1 MIQTT
6 VPQTRTGPAAG
17 DHWMLWKVHEDGGGA
32 TKHLVEATSFQKET
46 QQHERHVEKIM
57 TAAGLEVDLNGKT
70 VKSCWYYE
78 GNNDDTLQAVLH
90 TRCRPG
96 TVDQNLLIY
105 NPLKR
110 ERYWCGQTI
119 AASTVSTIHNVDKCL
134 EKEPLRLFKFKPT
147 IPALLNSSE
156 VDPIKLGNGQ
166 KCNGARGIKV
176 DCDVPCFK
184 CRPNAG
190 IVSKFYIDGT
200 DWMFHFSMEGPM
212 YYNQLYIDEDAHK
225 TNKFYA
231 TTSFKSEIP
240 LPYFS
245 WAEYDIDKPPIK
257 YENAIRGASFI
268 ARNCGSKNNREK
280 VVTELQ
286 EQFQVFSLSSCLH
299 NAEPPANVSMSNKI
313 LLQQQYLFHL
323 AFENQNIDDYIT
335 EKMWGTFQSGTLPV
349 YYGAPNIEEHVPPH
363 SVINAYNFSSN
374 EILGKYLTKVANN
387 QTLWESYHD
396 WRRKPLP
403 LEFREKFNFTH
414 IHSECRMCRWAY
426 AKKYGLGWNHAKQE
440 ITETSISRNVCING
454 ASSQAS
460 GLLTQPFKEHWL
472 SIDASNQLHE
482 QVRST
487 LSRSD
492 GDQSEQGNSNE
503 AVSCGDQKEKT
514 VLLNRLGLR
523 RSIEEHDGVI
533 DLVVRHGGNIPK
545 GLTPVEGTFLV
556 LRLETSIKNS
566 GGVYF
571 TINESDPQPVAHRF
585 NRTQS
590 INMSHIKNT
599 RMTALII
606 QDETSRISVLSS
618 RGTYMI
624 SPKLGVVDVMI
635 SANNSTLLGRPQ
647 TVRVLIED
655 VDPLHY
661 KQSEVTLSHFG
672 KEMIEELA
680 NPVEMYF
687 LG

>member
-1 MIQTT
+1 MRTVSGSKRAKRSTKKYSSLCVFRAVILLWATLSFLFFHTTLQDSYTTLIQTT
-6 VPQTRTGPAAG
+6 APQKRNGPAAG
-17 DHWMLWKVHEDGGGA
+17 DHWMLWKVHEDGGGGA

-57 TAAGLEVDLNGKT
+57 TAAGSEVELNGKT

-96 TVDQNLLIY
+96 TADQSLLIY

-147 IPALLNSSE
+147 VPALLNSSE

-166 KCNGARGIKV
+166 KFNGARGIKV
-176 DCDVPCFK
+176 DCDVPCLK

-190 IVSKFYIDGT
+190 IVSKWYIDGT
-200 DWMFHFSMEGPM
+200 DWMFQHSMEGPM
-212 YYNQLYIDEDAHK
+212 YYNKLYIDEDAHK
-225 TNKFYA
+225 TNQFYA

-280 VVTELQ
+280 VVTDLQ
-286 EQFQVFSLSSCLH
+286 EQFQVFSLSACLH

-363 SVINAYNFSSN
+363 S
-374 EILGKYLTKVANN
+374 
-387 QTLWESYHD
+387 
-396 WRRKPLP
+396 
-403 LEFREKFNFTH
+403 
-414 IHSECRMCRWAY
+414 
-426 AKKYGLGWNHAKQE
+426 KYGLGWNHAKQE
-440 ITETSISRNVCING
+440 ITETSISRNVCIHG

-460 GLLTQPFKEHWL
+460 GLVTQPFKEHWL

-482 QVRST
+482 PVRST
-487 LSRSD
+487 LSRGD

-503 AVSCGDQKEKT
+503 AVSCGDQKENT

-533 DLVVRHGGNIPK
+533 DLVVRPHGGNIPN
-545 GLTPVEGTFLV
+545 GLRTPAKAKFLV
-556 LRLETSIKNS
+556 LRLETSIQNS

-571 TINESDPQPVAHRF
+571 TINESNPQPVAHRF

-624 SPKLGVVDVMI
+624 SPKVGVVDVMI

-661 KQSEVTLSHFG
+661 KKSEVTLSHFG

-680 NPVEMYF
+680 NPVEMYY
-687 LG
+687 LA